1 MKHEEQLS
9 HLSSS
14 TANLELALLSIRKSV
29 NLALSY
35 PYPFSNWSFDLTDF
49 CSSSSCECPD
59 TSALERNLGAATA
72 RIAELEAAIPRI
84 AELEAAVL
92 KLTALETKVSL
103 LMAASLLPSDPR

>member
-1 MKHEEQLS
+1 LHFLIRIHFLTGQLAVL
-9 HLSSS
+9 H
-14 TANLELALLSIRKSV
+14 APAR
-29 NLALSY
+29 
-35 PYPFSNWSFDLTDF
+35 FSFDLIDF

-72 RIAELEAAIPRI
+72 RIAELEAAMPRI

-92 KLTALETKVSL
+92 RLMALETKVSL